1 MSLDEKRIMSVVM
14 TAIAIAAIAIL
25 SLILSSCS
33 TTGYKSF
40 DPVTG
45 HPVEE
50 FSMTTWFKSVENVSV
65 LRSPEVFGLQIGSTS
80 NDDIFGDIAKIIGEY
95 K

>member
-1 MSLDEKRIMSVVM
+1 MYLNKAKIG
-14 TAIAIAAIAIL
+14 IL
-25 SLILSSCS
+25 VAVLVLFVAGCS

-40 DPVTG
+40 DPKTG